1 MMIKNNQILAG
12 TETCFLSAR
21 DVFYLYL
28 LPLFHLYALCSLL
41 FAIYIKKKYVCCCCV
56 SLSFVLYYHLRYH
69 LSYCCTVR
77 YDIRMIKYVVLY
89 CMHHHIVIKTVIINT
104 NHGHGSFNKI

>member
-12 TETCFLSAR
+12 TETCFLSAG

-41 FAIYIKKKYVCCCCV
+41 FAIYIKKN
-56 SLSFVLYYHLRYH
+56 
-69 LSYCCTVR
+69 
-77 YDIRMIKYVVLY
+77 MYVVVVYLY
-89 CMHHHIVIKTVIINT
+89 LLYSTIIYGIIYHT
-104 NHGHGSFNKI
+104 AVPYGMIYV